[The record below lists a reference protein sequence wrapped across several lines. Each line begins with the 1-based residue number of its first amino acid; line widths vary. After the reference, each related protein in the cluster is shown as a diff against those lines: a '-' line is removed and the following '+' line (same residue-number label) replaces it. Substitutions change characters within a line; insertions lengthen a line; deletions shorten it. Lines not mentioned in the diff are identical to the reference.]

1 MLPVWVSWVSA
12 FTLSQVKN
20 QAKSFQ
26 KQNSYDIKQKEIKIY
41 RWTCV
46 VITKRADAIQNIH
59 FSDYSLLYDLKTVP
73 NNLQNMENE
82 QNLISLKSKLE
93 LNIFWNYKN
102 GLQDNTNMDQDGLY
116 QNLSDKYLLT
126 CKEKNKK

>member
-1 MLPVWVSWVSA
+1 
-12 FTLSQVKN
+12 
-20 QAKSFQ
+20 
-26 KQNSYDIKQKEIKIY
+26 
-41 RWTCV
+41 
-46 VITKRADAIQNIH
+46 
-59 FSDYSLLYDLKTVP
+59 
-73 NNLQNMENE
+73 MENE

-126 CKEKNKK
+126 CKEKKKT